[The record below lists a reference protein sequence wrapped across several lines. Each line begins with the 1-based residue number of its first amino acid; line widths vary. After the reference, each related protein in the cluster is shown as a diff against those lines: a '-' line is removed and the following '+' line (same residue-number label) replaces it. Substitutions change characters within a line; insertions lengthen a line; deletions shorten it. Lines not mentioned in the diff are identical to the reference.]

1 MQALSLAQGFTQ
13 DASIQM
19 IEAVGIDPVGV
30 GQIFPGLQLML
41 LHAGL
46 LDEVISLF
54 VRRAVQWLDD
64 LLGHQLAEAL

>member
-1 MQALSLAQGFTQ
+1 
-13 DASIQM
+13 M